1 MQECSRSDPWIGEW
15 FCGRSACLPC
25 KTRNFL
31 QAEEEQARADGRK
44 PPDGKDV
51 SLPGCSQE
59 SACYVLQCMK
69 CRAEG
74 RNRLYEGETSRSP
87 FERGLEHQGA
97 VDRGEADHPMVRH
110 AWEEHAG
117 QKPDFLMR
125 VKSRHKK
132 ALDRLVQEAINIV
145 SLSRGPQDEDLNS
158 RSEWGQARVPRITMT
173 MPHQGRPGS
182 NPNKDS
188 NPQFRVYLAAVN
200 AAERAGG
207 KRKVTID

>member
-1 MQECSRSDPWIGEW
+1 
-15 FCGRSACLPC
+15 
-25 KTRNFL
+25 
-31 QAEEEQARADGRK
+31 
-44 PPDGKDV
+44 
-51 SLPGCSQE
+51 
-59 SACYVLQCMK
+59 
-69 CRAEG
+69 
-74 RNRLYEGETSRSP
+74 
-87 FERGLEHQGA
+87 
-97 VDRGEADHPMVRH
+97 MVRH

-117 QKPDFLMR
+117 QKPDFLMS

-158 RSEWGQARVPRITMT
+158 RSEWGQARFPRITMT

-182 NPNKDS
+182 NPNEDS

-207 KRKVTID
+207 KRKVTIGWNTLTADTSGKDENNSEPELETTLPHTDPEQDSKAADHNGKPMKKKLK